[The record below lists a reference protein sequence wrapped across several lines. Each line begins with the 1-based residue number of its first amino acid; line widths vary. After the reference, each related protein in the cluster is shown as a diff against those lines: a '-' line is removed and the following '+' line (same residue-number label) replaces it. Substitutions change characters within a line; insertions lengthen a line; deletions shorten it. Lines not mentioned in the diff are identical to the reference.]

1 MAGDSESRSFVG
13 CVIARQLRR
22 LSVSSG
28 CAFHEFVS
36 GISLRDL
43 AVPRYLTDT
52 IVDCS
57 FLCSVFVES
66 TWEGEIDQEPPPRQT
81 IRRR

>member
-1 MAGDSESRSFVG
+1 MAGDSGSRSFVG
-13 CVIARQLRR
+13 CVVARQLQR

-28 CAFHEFVS
+28 CAFH
-36 GISLRDL
+36 DL
-43 AVPRYLTDT
+43 AVPRYLTDR